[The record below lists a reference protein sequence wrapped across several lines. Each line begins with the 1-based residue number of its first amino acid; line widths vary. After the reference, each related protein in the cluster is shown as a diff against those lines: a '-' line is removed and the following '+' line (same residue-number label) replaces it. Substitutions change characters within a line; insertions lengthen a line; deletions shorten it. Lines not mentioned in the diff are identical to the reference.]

1 MGECQQGQRF
11 QEFQHWGG
19 ALHLPHAK
27 GTYYTNLLSD
37 SLQNR
42 GFLIYFPS
50 PFVHLLHC
58 IIKVA
63 WNSM

>member
-1 MGECQQGQRF
+1 L
-11 QEFQHWGG
+11 QHWG
-19 ALHLPHAK
+19 AFHLQQVK

-50 PFVHLLHC
+50 HFIHLSYC

-63 WNSM
+63 WNN